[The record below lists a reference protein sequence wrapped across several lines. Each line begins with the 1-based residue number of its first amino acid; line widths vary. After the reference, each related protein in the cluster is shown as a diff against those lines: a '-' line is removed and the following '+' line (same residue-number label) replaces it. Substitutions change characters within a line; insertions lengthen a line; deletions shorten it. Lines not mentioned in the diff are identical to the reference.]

1 MTFRRTLI
9 AASGLGAAASLLVSP
24 ASAQPTTDET
34 TFARVRRTKTLRI
47 AGIVGTE
54 PYYHKDI
61 ATGAWSG
68 FCVSMG
74 QDLAKDLEAEME
86 ILESTWGNMVLDLQ
100 ANKIDVAFGL
110 SATPQRALSLDFSR
124 PIMNN
129 TFTIIAR
136 PGLEPRTWAELNKP
150 EVKVAVDLGS
160 THDAFARRFLPK
172 ATLVALRTPDE
183 AMLAVQAGRAD
194 CVIQVVMLALVTVKK
209 NPKAGKLIIPTPG
222 VQQPTCIGMRV
233 DSDQRFRNY
242 IDSWLDYNKGLGN
255 IRDWIVGS
263 LELVGVSPDDV
274 PSNVQF

>member
-1 MTFRRTLI
+1 
-9 AASGLGAAASLLVSP
+9 
-24 ASAQPTTDET
+24 
-34 TFARVRRTKTLRI
+34 
-47 AGIVGTE
+47 
-54 PYYHKDI
+54 
-61 ATGAWSG
+61 
-68 FCVSMG
+68 
-74 QDLAKDLEAEME
+74 
-86 ILESTWGNMVLDLQ
+86 MVLDLQ
-100 ANKIDVAFGL
+100 ANKVDVAFGL

-124 PIMNN
+124 PIMSN

-136 PGLEPRTWAELNKP
+136 PGLEPATWAELNKP
-150 EVKVAVDLGS
+150 EVRVAVDLGS

-209 NPKAGKLIIPTPG
+209 NPKAGKLIVPEPNI
-222 VQQPTCIGMRV
+222 QQPTCIGMRV

-274 PSNVQF
+274 PANVRF